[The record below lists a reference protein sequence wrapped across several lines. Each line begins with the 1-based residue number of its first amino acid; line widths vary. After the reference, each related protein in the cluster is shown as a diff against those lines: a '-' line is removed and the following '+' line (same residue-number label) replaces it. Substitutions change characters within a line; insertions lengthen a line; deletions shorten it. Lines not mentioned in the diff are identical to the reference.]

1 MNEIY
6 NRLNAV
12 FREVFD
18 DESIT
23 VSENTT
29 AADIEDWDSLT
40 HIQLIAAVEDEFGVK
55 FTMKQVSSMKNVGE
69 MVQIIAER
77 CAEPKS
83 SPTQRI
89 KGAENKPKKRCG
101 ITASLFHLPVFFNAV
116 FICTKGNTRYCI
128 ARSCYGKS
136 RL

>member
-18 DESIT
+18 DESIN

-40 HIQLIAAVEDEFGVK
+40 HIQLIAAVEDGTIPME
-55 FTMKQVSSMKNVGE
+55 
-69 MVQIIAER
+69 QIDQ
-77 CAEPKS
+77 S
-83 SPTQRI
+83 
-89 KGAENKPKKRCG
+89 
-101 ITASLFHLPVFFNAV
+101 V
-116 FICTKGNTRYCI
+116 
-128 ARSCYGKS
+128 ARVLSWKYDLG
-136 RL
+136 LLGY